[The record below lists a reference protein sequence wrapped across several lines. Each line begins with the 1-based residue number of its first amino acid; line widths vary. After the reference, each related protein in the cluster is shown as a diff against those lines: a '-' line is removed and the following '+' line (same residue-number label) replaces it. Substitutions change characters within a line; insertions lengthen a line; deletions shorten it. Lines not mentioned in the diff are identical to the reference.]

1 MLSDIAGA
9 IANTAVAFIR
19 DVLADFFLFN
29 IGRGALLACT
39 LGRYPH
45 GPALDRDSARIS
57 ATGLGIVVLTGVV
70 LAVYNNLFAVI

>member
-9 IANTAVAFIR
+9 IAHTVVALVR
-19 DVLADFFLFN
+19 DVFVDFFLFN

-45 GPALDRDSARIS
+45 GPALSAIPRGS
-57 ATGLGIVVLTGVV
+57 AQLVS
-70 LAVYNNLFAVI
+70 ASWC